1 VMKGFLLAIDKLNKW
16 TGQVI
21 SFVVLV
27 MIGLTAGE
35 VICRF
40 AFNAPTNWVYETTT
54 QMFGVY
60 GLIGGGY
67 VLLIKAHIR
76 ADVLWSRLS
85 LRGRAIA
92 DLATCGFGLLF
103 LSVVLWFTTKKA
115 WYATL
120 IREHSLTPFGPPI
133 YPIKI
138 CLVIA
143 VFLFLLQLVVK
154 AIRDLYLVTKGM
166 EY

>member
-1 VMKGFLLAIDKLNKW
+1 MRRFLLATDKLNKW

-27 MIGLTAGE
+27 MLGLTAGE

-103 LSVVLWFTTKKA
+103 LSVMLWFSTKKA
-115 WYATL
+115 WSATL

-138 CLVIA
+138 CLVIG
-143 VFLFLLQLVVK
+143 VFLFLLQSVVK
-154 AIRDLYLVTKGM
+154 VIRDLYLVTKGM